1 MEAELVEAT
10 RTANLEAG
18 AAKEI
23 LKKEEETRKR
33 ESEIRRQKIE
43 EIKRKSEE
51 DAAADELLLQRVENE
66 RSHLAE
72 KKGRTIRSQTKKCR
86 GSFDHGGKASTRGRT
101 RESYHFRKDKER
113 ENGS

>member
-33 ESEIRRQKIE
+33 ESEIRRQKI
-43 EIKRKSEE
+43 K
-51 DAAADELLLQRVENE
+51 
-66 RSHLAE
+66 
-72 KKGRTIRSQTKKCR
+72 
-86 GSFDHGGKASTRGRT
+86 
-101 RESYHFRKDKER
+101 
-113 ENGS
+113 